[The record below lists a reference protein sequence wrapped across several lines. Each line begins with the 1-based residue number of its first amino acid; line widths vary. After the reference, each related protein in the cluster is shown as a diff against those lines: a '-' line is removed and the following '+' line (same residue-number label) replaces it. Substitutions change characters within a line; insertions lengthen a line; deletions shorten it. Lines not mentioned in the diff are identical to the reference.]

1 MTIMKMPVHP
11 ETHWGW
17 VLWCVDGFLAIFWLN
32 EKFFGLRLTPAP
44 QVHSI
49 PFASKER
56 ARERERYTYIYNYIY
71 GTHRYTQYDQ
81 YVCIQDGEETLL
93 MQSEWWI
100 LLGSLLFLL
109 LFALHHWFLS
119 SRKATIWITLPNWL
133 QVKKLHY
140 GSLWCNRGSPSK
152 IVALLIHGRLKL
164 MDKIIQTKIFC
175 LVIYAGLEHMDIEKF

>member
-56 ARERERYTYIYNYIY
+56 ARERERYTYIYIIIY
-71 GTHRYTQYDQ
+71 MVHTDTHSMISM
-81 YVCIQDGEETLL
+81 YVYKTVKRLCSCSQNGGYCWAAFFFFFFSPSTIGFCLRGRQL
-93 MQSEWWI
+93 SE
-100 LLGSLLFLL
+100 SLCQIGCR
-109 LFALHHWFLS
+109 WKS
-119 SRKATIWITLPNWL
+119 CTMD
-133 QVKKLHY
+133 HY
-140 GSLWCNRGSPSK
+140 GATEE
-152 IVALLIHGRLKL
+152 ALAK
-164 MDKIIQTKIFC
+164 
-175 LVIYAGLEHMDIEKF
+175 